1 MTMQRRLVFKLT
13 DDDWY
18 PSQSLNRYYQGQAPG
33 TVLLVEVTFLQFLP
47 IPLWP
52 DPGYRV
58 CVWGN
63 DDLGMERDYASSEFS
78 EAEQMF
84 HEVIAL
90 DRVNKDKLEEWG
102 FVYA

>member
-1 MTMQRRLVFKLT
+1 MKLPRRVFKLT
-13 DDDWY
+13 DDDWS
-18 PSQSLNRYYQGQAPG
+18 PSHSLGDYYKGQAPG
-33 TVLLVEVTFLQFLP
+33 TVLLVEVSFLQFIVTELN
-47 IPLWP
+47 P

-63 DDLGMERDYASSEFS
+63 DDRGMEQDYASSEFA

-84 HEVIAL
+84 HDVIAL
-90 DRVNKDKLEEWG
+90 DRVNMSTLKEWG

>member
-1 MTMQRRLVFKLT
+1 MIKPIRAFKLT
-13 DDDWY
+13 DDDWSPCHY
-18 PSQSLNRYYQGQAPG
+18 LGDYYKGHKPL
-33 TVLLVEVTFLQFLP
+33 TVKLVEVSFLQFISTP
-47 IPLWP
+47 SNP

-63 DDLGMERDYASSEFS
+63 DDLGMERDYASNEF
-78 EAEQMF
+78 ELANQMF

-90 DRVNKDKLEEWG
+90 ERVNKQDLTARG